1 MSFHYICIGPY
12 CWGKSEHK
20 GGAVTRAKNAWPV
33 FLQGKGKHMQYDLYE
48 VEHDAF
54 VDDQGNIVSSTP
66 PKKIR
71 EVRFVGDQRQ
81 VKEKF
86 DAELPS
92 L

>member
-1 MSFHYICIGPY
+1 MRHYICVGPY
-12 CWGKSEHK
+12 CWGKSDDK
-20 GGAVTRAKNAWPV
+20 GGAVRRAKSAWPNIS
-33 FLQGKGKHMQYDLYE
+33 GAKHMHYDLYE

-66 PKKIR
+66 PKKLR

-86 DAELPS
+86 DAALPQV
-92 L
+92 